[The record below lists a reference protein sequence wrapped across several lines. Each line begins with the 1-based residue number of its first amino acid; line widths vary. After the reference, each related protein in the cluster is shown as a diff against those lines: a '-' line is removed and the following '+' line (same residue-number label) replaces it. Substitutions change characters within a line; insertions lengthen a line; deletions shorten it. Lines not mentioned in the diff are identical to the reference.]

1 MTSHT
6 HFEWVFEF
14 SESLHHTT
22 WAPDGVRGLYRVPKR
37 RNFYLGPHAKSAYKT
52 GYWEHLRA
60 LICGVGQLPY
70 CTVGAKALEVGEKS
84 IGKLSIDPDGPA
96 VGPTL
101 AGAPLPRT
109 PRDGRRTG
117 VFFLPQFSTSR
128 SPLSNR

>member
-1 MTSHT
+1 MGPGRRARAVSSPKTEEFLSRPTGKISIQNRVLGTSPR
-6 HFEWVFEF
+6 FN
-14 SESLHHTT
+14 LL
-22 WAPDGVRGLYRVPKR
+22 R
-37 RNFYLGPHAKSAYKT
+37 KT
-52 GYWEHLRA
+52 
-60 LICGVGQLPY
+60 IP
-70 CTVGAKALEVGEKS
+70 VGAKALEVGEKS

-117 VFFLPQFSTSR
+117 VIFLQQISTQR